1 MVCFYPLTDL
11 FLLWLAYFSPPFFL
25 WILCFALILHW
36 MSLLSLC
43 IPFVVLLCFFFIWF
57 SICVGFFLLSFSYF
71 SLEFFECIFFASLAF
86 SFCFLLSGS
95 DGFSPPGC
103 PCLFPCHGL
112 EAFPQLAGWSV
123 PGSCPFL
130 LPGPHGKLSACTTVT
145 CQLCFAMTSDPVS
158 VPCNMCAFCVLMEG
172 FIFFWFW
179 FSLFLFFVCL
189 FFSSIL
195 ISVLCVFFSF
205 VYFCCF
211 FLWGALWGALCA
223 WCFFIL

>member
-1 MVCFYPLTDL
+1 
-11 FLLWLAYFSPPFFL
+11 
-25 WILCFALILHW
+25 

-57 SICVGFFLLSFSYF
+57 SICVGFFLPSFSYF
-71 SLEFFECIFFASLAF
+71 YLEFFECIFFASLAF

-95 DGFSPPGC
+95 DGFLPS
-103 PCLFPCHGL
+103 CLFPCHGL

-130 LPGPHGKLSACTTVT
+130 LPGTHGKLSACTTVT

-158 VPCNMCAFCVLMEG
+158 VPCNMCVFCVLMEG
-172 FIFFWFW
+172 FFVFWFW
-179 FSLFLFFVCL
+179 FSLFCL

-195 ISVLCVFFSF
+195 ICVLCGLFSF
-205 VYFCCF
+205 VYFSWVF
-211 FLWGALWGALCA
+211 FLWGAVWGALCA
-223 WCFFIL
+223 WVFFFVLWVFCVVFLFHWFCFIFSFVAFNVIWYSVFLR